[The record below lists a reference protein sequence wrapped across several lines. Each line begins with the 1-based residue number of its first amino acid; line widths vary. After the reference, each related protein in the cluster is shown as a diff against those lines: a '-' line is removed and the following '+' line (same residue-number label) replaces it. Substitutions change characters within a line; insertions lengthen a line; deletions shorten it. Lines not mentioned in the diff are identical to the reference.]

1 MGIVSRVN
9 SVLNSKSTG
18 MFLFGFTGTYKVVN
32 DYQKA
37 PKHEKKNVLIR
48 DTAILGGSAAGLV
61 AYSLGRKNF
70 INSPFKK
77 HAEKLTIQCIDKIK
91 NSNIWKSKY
100 NILRQP
106 IKFITK
112 NSYNIVKDSIDS
124 SLVLISGVL
133 GGVTTDYLL
142 NIGHTHKNYIN
153 QKIEKKSNQ
162 IVQETIEQTKQDKK
176 QKDLLNPFNKFK
188 KNMPDDFKNLD
199 NMINEDTKKN
209 IISNIYNMPEMK
221 MFNNSFIGLQ
231 SFRIAEEKTF
241 KDKLKCTTKS
251 LLKDTLVPV
260 FFLSLSSSVTKG
272 MKSIIRVPI
281 IFTTLCL
288 GTMAANKKL
297 TPMMSMFDMSI
308 GHNGDKAGGID
319 GKIKVVDYNGK
330 ALNLVK
336 PSSEEGGAAMDTQMD
351 IMYNFLFG
359 NN

>member
-1 MGIVSRVN
+1 MGIVSSVN

-48 DTAILGGSAAGLV
+48 DTAILAGSAAGLV
-61 AYSLGRKNF
+61 AYNMGRKNF

-77 HAEKLTIQCIDKIK
+77 HAEKLTTQFIDKVK

-106 IKFITK
+106 IKFITQ
-112 NSYNIVKDSIDS
+112 NSYNIVRDSLDS
-124 SLVLISGVL
+124 SLVLLSGVL

-153 QKIEKKSNQ
+153 QKIENKSNQ
-162 IVQETIEQTKQDKK
+162 IAKEQMESETVNKK
-176 QKDLLNPFNKFK
+176 IPELNPFNKFK
-188 KNMPDDFKNLD
+188 KNMPEDFKYLD
-199 NMINEDTKKN
+199 SMIDEKTKKN
-209 IISNIYNMPEMK
+209 IIGNIYNMPEMR

-272 MKSIIRVPI
+272 MKSIVRVPI
-281 IFTTLCL
+281 IFATLCL

-297 TPMMSMFDMSI
+297 TPMLSMFDT
-308 GHNGDKAGGID
+308 DKQA
-319 GKIKVVDYNGK
+319 
-330 ALNLVK
+330 
-336 PSSEEGGAAMDTQMD
+336 
-351 IMYNFLFG
+351 
-359 NN
+359 

>member
-297 TPMMSMFDMSI
+297 TPMMSMFDTDE
-308 GHNGDKAGGID
+308 GVKGVDK
-319 GKIKVVDYNGK
+319 
-330 ALNLVK
+330 
-336 PSSEEGGAAMDTQMD
+336 
-351 IMYNFLFG
+351 
-359 NN
+359 